1 MVHFQRWKEM
11 SVAVVTLECQLIN
24 DAFIILISI
33 GPVLPPP
40 PAHVFKH
47 LVPSWFYKLAT
58 LPVLILSPPLS
69 LSHVPFRN

>member
-33 GPVLPPP
+33 GPVLPP
-40 PAHVFKH
+40 
-47 LVPSWFYKLAT
+47 LQLMCLNT
-58 LPVLILSPPLS
+58 
-69 LSHVPFRN
+69 